1 MREKKVEKYDVV
13 IIGGGAAGLTAGIY
27 CGRARLKTLLIEK
40 SLVGGLATYT
50 NEIENYPG
58 FPEGTTGLDL
68 MNLFHKQAKKF
79 DVKFKLTD
87 VKSVKLEGETKIV
100 ETFRNIY
107 EAKVVIIA
115 SGGRPRITGA
125 ENEEDYLFDKG
136 ISFCATCDAAANTGK
151 DVLVIGSG
159 DAAIEEGMFLTKFAN
174 KVYVSVMHDTGKMDC
189 NEIARDAALANP
201 KMEFIWNTVVE
212 RFEGEGHLERIIL
225 KNLKTDEL
233 IPVKVDNCFEFIG
246 YIPNT
251 EIFKDQINLTRSGYI
266 TTNNHMETNIE
277 GVFAVGD
284 VRDKFLKQ
292 VATAVGD
299 GAIAGFATEKYIAES
314 EVFHNQIMITNMP
327 SIVYVYNAVD
337 SKSREIITMIDN
349 IEQKNEGKIKVTK
362 VDVYKSTGIA
372 NRLGVKEF
380 PSVVIIKDGQI
391 DKIISNN
398 LTEECITDN
407 LESVALA

>member
-13 IIGGGAAGLTAGIY
+13 IIGGGAAGLTTGIY

-68 MNLFHKQAKKF
+68 MNLFQQQAKKF
-79 DVKFKLTD
+79 GVKFKLTD

-115 SGGRPRITGA
+115 SGGRPRVTGA
-125 ENEEDYLFDKG
+125 ENEEDFLFDKG

-189 NEIARDAALANP
+189 NEIAKEAALANP

-212 RFEGEGHLERIIL
+212 RFEGEEHLEKVVL
-225 KNLKTDEL
+225 KNLKTNEL
-233 IPVKVDNCFEFIG
+233 VPVNIDTCFEFIG

-251 EIFKDQINLTRSGYI
+251 EIFKDEINLSNRGYVI
-266 TTNNHMETNIE
+266 TNENMETNVE
-277 GVFAVGD
+277 GVFGVGD

-299 GAIAGFATEKYIAES
+299 GAIAGYATEKYIAES
-314 EVFHNQIMITNMP
+314 EVFHEQIMSKELP
-327 SIVYVYNAVD
+327 GLVYVYNAID
-337 SKSREIITMIDN
+337 PKSREILTTVEK
-349 IEQKNEGKIKVTK
+349 IEAEYKGKFKVTK
-362 VDVYKSTGIA
+362 VDVYKSAGIA

-380 PSVVIIKDGQI
+380 PCAVIVKDGKI
-391 DKIISNN
+391 DKVISENI
-398 LTEECITDN
+398 TEEAIVT
-407 LESVALA
+407 ALV